1 MDNRAPPWQ
10 GYDMPDRWRGRLRP
24 DESGNIPVEAFN
36 DFLAEH
42 PDLARSPLRATI
54 EFAKLRD
61 PNGLA
66 TIVRARASGPESPD
80 SVRVTLTE
88 DDLPDDSVRSVR
100 YVLRFRRAGR
110 RWRVESARR
119 TQRCQRGRGHQR
131 FSPRPCR

>member
-1 MDNRAPPWQ
+1 MDIQALAWQ
-10 GYDMPDRWRGRLRP
+10 GRDMPERWSGRLRP
-24 DESGNIPVEAFN
+24 DESGNIPVDAFN
-36 DFLAEH
+36 DFLSEH
-42 PDLARSPLRATI
+42 PDLARSPVRATI

-61 PNGLA
+61 PSGLA
-66 TIVRARASGPESPD
+66 TIVRARAPELENPD

-131 FSPRPCR
+131 FSSEPCR